1 MKQFHNSVFV
11 SSAAACVLLAA
22 QPVLAQLTQITDV
35 KLNPIEGGI
44 SVILKTAAGDRP
56 QVFTTKKDKS
66 LVADVINAQLRLPK
80 GDNFRQENPAP
91 GIKTIEVKQLDT
103 NSIRVTVTGV
113 DDAPSNQPVM
123 RKDNNITLGFTT
135 TTNSTTSTATNP
147 TEKVLA
153 APATTNPT
161 EKVSAAPATT
171 NPTEKVP
178 VAPATTS
185 EYKPDEPGKRPD
197 ILVPNPQVTIDGK
210 IAQSAGPN
218 QPYNQAPPF
227 LPRAVA
233 PPVGDITQSNI
244 DTSPTVIDLGTQ
256 ERVPRLVLRDAP
268 VREVLSLLA
277 RAANLNVVYIGG
289 EAAKAPGADAGAE
302 TATKPSQTISLDIEN
317 EPVQDVFNYV
327 LRLSALEANRTGRT
341 IFVGTKLPNST
352 RDTVMRSLRLN
363 QVTVGV
369 ALNFLVALGAE
380 SAVSRERLVTSVN
393 AVTVGSGVA
402 PVSTQTQTTTET
414 KIETQR
420 IEYKDSTPLLRGLQA
435 SGDERTNSVTL
446 IGSPKMVEMAVSQ
459 LVQLDVRRRQVVV
472 NVKIID
478 VNLLGIQDTNSS
490 FSFGLGNSY
499 FTSDGGAATFNFGG
513 SRPATASEV
522 ANNVSGG
529 PPVIENPYAGA
540 QTFLDLNNPGT
551 PIPNTGIG
559 NRLIVDG
566 ARVLSEERTGGSVSF
581 LNRKAGVSGN
591 PFEAGFTESTRGTQD
606 ITTVTNTPAV
616 PAVPAVVDA
625 QGNIIV
631 PAVAEVPAKTVTTFT
646 PGVLGTATSAL
657 PSLYQFPKKFLASL
671 TAQVTSG
678 NAKILTDPTLIV
690 QEGQNATVALTSE
703 VYGGIEQIIV
713 GGNLTR
719 KPIIKNAG
727 LTLTVRV
734 ERIDDNGF
742 VSLSVAP
749 TVSSLAG
756 TTSSPDGDITLL
768 AARSLASGQLRL
780 RDGQTLIL
788 SGIIQDSDRTTVS
801 KLPILGDIPL
811 LGSLF
816 RRSNRTNERREVIV
830 LLTPQVMDDSE
841 RSSYGYNYT
850 PSPQVRQILERRGLK
865 VQPR

>member
-44 SVILKTAAGDRP
+44 SVILKTAAGNRP

-66 LVADVINAQLRLPK
+66 LIADVINAQLRLPK

-91 GIKTIEVKQLDT
+91 GIKIIEVKQLDA
-103 NSIRVTVTGV
+103 NSIRVIVTGV

-123 RKDNNITLGFTT
+123 RKDNNLTLGFTT
-135 TTNSTTSTATNP
+135 TTNSTASTAT
-147 TEKVLA
+147 K
-153 APATTNPT
+153 PT

-171 NPTEKVP
+171 PE
-178 VAPATTS
+178 S
-185 EYKPDEPGKRPD
+185 KPDEPGKRPD
-197 ILVPNPQVTIDGK
+197 VLVPNPQVTIDGK

-289 EAAKAPGADAGAE
+289 EAEKAPSAAGGAAGGAE
-302 TATKPSQTISLDIEN
+302 TATKSSQTISLDIEN

-327 LRLSALEANRTGRT
+327 LRLSSLEANRTGRT
-341 IFVGTKLPNST
+341 IFVGTKLPKST

-369 ALNFLVALGAE
+369 ALNFLVTLGAE

-393 AVTVGSGVA
+393 AVAVEKNAVA
-402 PVSTQTQTTTET
+402 PITQTQTTTET
-414 KIETQR
+414 KVETQR
-420 IEYKDSTPLLRGLQA
+420 IDYKDSTPLLRGLQA
-435 SGDERTNSVTL
+435 SGDERTNYVTL
-446 IGSPKMVEMAVSQ
+446 IGSPKMVEMAISQ

-499 FTSDGGAATFNFGG
+499 FTNDGGAATFNFGN
-513 SRPATASEV
+513 SRPARGSEV

-529 PPVIENPYAGA
+529 PPVITNPITGSPFLSSTETTTLKAAG
-540 QTFLDLNNPGT
+540 PGT
-551 PIPNTGIG
+551 TIINQSAITRNINGISVPPGGVVTTANTDATTFKPISPASN
-559 NRLIVDG
+559 DP
-566 ARVLSEERTGGSVSF
+566 LS
-581 LNRKAGVSGN
+581 
-591 PFEAGFTESTRGTQD
+591 PGFTTISQPENNILTINADGTTSVTQG
-606 ITTVTNTPAV
+606 TT
-616 PAVPAVVDA
+616 
-625 QGNIIV
+625 
-631 PAVAEVPAKTVTTFT
+631 
-646 PGVLGTATSAL
+646 GTATSAL

-690 QEGQNATVALTSE
+690 QEGQEATVALTSE
-703 VYGGIEQIIV
+703 VYGGIRITPTLRE
-713 GGNLTR
+713 
-719 KPIIKNAG
+719 PIIKEAG
-727 LTLTVRV
+727 LTLKVKV

-749 TVSSLAG
+749 TVSAPAG
-756 TTSSPDGDITLL
+756 TVTTTDGEIGLRSG
-768 AARSLASGQLRL
+768 RSLQSGLLRL

-788 SGIIQDSDRTTVS
+788 SGIIQDQDRTTVT

-811 LGSLF
+811 LGALF
-816 RRSNRTNERREVIV
+816 RKTNRTNERREVIV